1 MNSGSIEEEEKDN
14 SNSEEKE
21 EKEKIRPIN
30 IDYKMASRQKKLNI
44 LGIEIYFPYEPYENQ
59 ILYMKKVIEALQ
71 TRGMAGLESPTGTGK
86 TLCLLCACL
95 GYLKHLREELIQ
107 DKNQKSEN
115 GQNKSEERIQPII
128 YYTSR
133 THAQISNVIKE
144 LRKTVYRPINAV
156 ISSRDQS
163 CVNDYINHYSGG
175 ILNLKCKYAKMKR
188 ECKYNRIS
196 ENKSQGWSAYDGLTV
211 DELKVKAKMYKFCPY
226 FFEKDKSKHADIVF
240 LPYNYI
246 FDMKI
251 CSRSNFNLTN
261 SILII
266 DEAHNL
272 QDICCDSASVDIN
285 TNVLEEIIND
295 LKSVE
300 IYYEELESFGGRP
313 PGGSVDNYNIK
324 TKDLKNEIYILNI
337 LKERIINFKLE
348 NKNFQK
354 GQNPGIKLD
363 TKSFF
368 DLLFK
373 SYKSNQISI
382 QNFNFIQTNQTNQSE
397 NDNNK
402 EKENS
407 EKENSEDIE
416 PELNWKN
423 ITKHISFLKI
433 VEEFIN
439 NDRGKGTL
447 ISIYVDFLT
456 VLNLISEN
464 YFKNN
469 SENEPLKLYVN
480 SFRFYIEEETEIKN
494 DSNKKNKK
502 KFQFSNNKVT
512 KRILHIFCFNPGI
525 GFKEVMK
532 NKFISTI
539 ITSGTLA
546 PIDSMESELKYNFD
560 YKLENTHVIDDSQFN
575 FCVLSS
581 SPDKDIEFNFNKD
594 NRTNENMI
602 LELGNIIAKLCE
614 ITPGGILVFFS
625 SYYIMEEYIKEWTE
639 KSIISEITK
648 HKEFYQDRRDSKE
661 NKKILEKYEKAN
673 SNRTN
678 NKGAILLS
686 VCRGS
691 CSEGMNFK
699 DNMAR
704 LVIVVGI
711 PYAMLYD
718 AKVQLK
724 KEFQDE
730 FNKLLYK
737 DEKYRNI
744 KKLSG
749 SEWYSQNALK
759 CVNQALG
766 RVIRHANDYGAML
779 LIDSRYTYIV
789 KKNYI
794 SLWMRN
800 KCNIYNKFNKKNFYN
815 DMKNFFEKAENF
827 IKNKKL
833 KNQNAQLN
841 KKDDDLSDNNLSK
854 KSIEKK
860 SKVLKDKLNEFEK
873 NKLGEN
879 TQKFI
884 IYRSKKIKINEIK
897 IGDNN
902 KKQDEN
908 KEENIQEKNLEGIN
922 NIDESFFNNLLSEE
936 NISKKCEKE
945 LFIEEEKEEDIY
957 NKKLID
963 ELVKKKNDPKFLE
976 QLEKSKFQMHENNEN
991 NEFETE
997 NKNILTCK
1005 ICYLNTDDS
1014 KTKIEVAK
1022 CGHTACQ
1029 NCWKKLEDKNGNAL
1043 CPICRKKV
1051 KKKDR
1056 NLVYLN

>member
-1 MNSGSIEEEEKDN
+1 MNSESEEENEKDN
-14 SNSEEKE
+14 INTGEKE
-21 EKEKIRPIN
+21 EKEKIRQIN
-30 IDYKMASRQKKLNI
+30 IDYKMASKQKKLNI

-95 GYLKHLREELIQ
+95 GYLKHLREELLQ
-107 DKNQKSEN
+107 NNNQKSEN
-115 GQNKSEERIQPII
+115 EQNKSEERIQPII

-156 ISSRDQS
+156 LSSRDQS
-163 CVNDYINHYSGG
+163 CVNDFINQFTGG
-175 ILNLKCKYAKMKR
+175 ILNLKCKYAKVKK
-188 ECKYNRIS
+188 ECKYNRIK
-196 ENKSQGWSAYDGLTV
+196 ENKDQGWSAYDGLTV
-211 DELKVKAKMYKFCPY
+211 DELKLKAKMYKFCPY
-226 FFEKDKSKHADIVF
+226 FFEKDKSKHADIIF

-246 FDMKI
+246 FDNKI
-251 CSRSNFNLTN
+251 CSRSNFNLKN

-272 QDICCDSASVDIN
+272 QDICCESASVDIN

-300 IYYEELESFGGRP
+300 IYFEEIESFGGRP
-313 PGGSVDNYNIK
+313 PGGSPVNYNIK
-324 TKDLKNEIYILNI
+324 PNDLKNEIYILNI
-337 LKERIINFKLE
+337 LKERILNFKLE

-354 GQNPGIKLD
+354 GQNPGLKLD
-363 TKSFF
+363 TKTFF

-382 QNFNFIQTNQTNQSE
+382 KYFNSIQTNQTKESE
-397 NDNNK
+397 NDNKK

-407 EKENSEDIE
+407 DKENSEDIE

-423 ITKHISFLKI
+423 ITKHISFLKD

-494 DSNKKNKK
+494 ESNKKNKK

-525 GFKEVMK
+525 GFKLVMD
-532 NKFISTI
+532 NNFISTI

-560 YKLENTHVIDDSQFN
+560 FKLENTHVIDDSQFN
-575 FCVLSS
+575 FCVLAS

-594 NRTNENMI
+594 NRTNKNMI
-602 LELGNIIAKLCE
+602 LELGNIIVKLCE

-625 SYYIMEEYIKEWTE
+625 SYSIMEEYIKEWTE
-639 KSIISEITK
+639 KSIISEINK
-648 HKEFYQDRRDSKE
+648 YKEFYQDRRDSKE

-673 SNRTN
+673 SNRAN

-699 DNMAR
+699 DDMAR

-737 DEKYRNI
+737 DDKYRNI
-744 KKLSG
+744 KKLTG

-766 RVIRHANDYGAML
+766 RVIRHSNDYGAMV
-779 LIDSRYTYIV
+779 LIDKRYINIV

-800 KCNIYNKFNKKNFYN
+800 KCNIYEKYNKKNFYN
-815 DMKNFFEKAENF
+815 DMTNFFKNAEDF

-833 KNQNAQLN
+833 KQQKTQLN
-841 KKDDDLSDNNLSK
+841 KKDDALSDNKLSK
-854 KSIEKK
+854 KSIEKN
-860 SKVLKDKLNEFEK
+860 SNVLKDKMNEFEK
-873 NKLGEN
+873 NKTDEN
-879 TQKFI
+879 IQKFI
-884 IYRSKKIKINEIK
+884 IYHSKKIKINEIK
-897 IGDNN
+897 IGDNKKN
-902 KKQDEN
+902 KDEN

-922 NIDESFFNNLLSEE
+922 NIDESFFDNLLSED
-936 NISKKCEKE
+936 NISKKYEQE
-945 LFIEEEKEEDIY
+945 IINEEDKEEDDIY

-963 ELVKKKNDPKFLE
+963 ELAKKKNDPKFLE
-976 QLEKSKFQMHENNEN
+976 ELEKINLQINEN
-991 NEFETE
+991 NELQTE

-1014 KTKIEVAK
+1014 KTKIEVSK

-1051 KKKDR
+1051 KKKER